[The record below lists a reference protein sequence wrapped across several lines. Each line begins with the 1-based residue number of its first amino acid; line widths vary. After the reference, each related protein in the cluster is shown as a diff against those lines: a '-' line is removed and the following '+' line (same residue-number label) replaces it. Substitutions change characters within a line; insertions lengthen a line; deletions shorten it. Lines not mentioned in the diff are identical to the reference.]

1 MCTAILDR
9 VEVSGQ
15 ADKAG
20 RPFAAAIRSTPTG
33 RRLTVGSV
41 LNPRRLEVLRAVL
54 AAGSIN
60 GAARNLSY
68 SPATIS
74 QHMTALARETGL
86 VLFEK
91 QGRGIVATDAAHD
104 LADQAQSI
112 LADFDRLERV
122 VADLRGGQGQHL
134 AIACFA
140 SAAEQWMPAVALA
153 VRRLQPNLTVEI
165 SLNEPADGR
174 GRRRPDLDIRTEPAG
189 GAEVELDGYRR
200 HVLLVEELVAVLP
213 ATHPLADGDEV
224 GVGDL
229 EDEPWVDHDIYDS
242 PIGRI
247 VLSACSAAGFTPR
260 YAARLDDH
268 RAALRLV
275 AAGVGVAVLPRLA
288 VPELV
293 EGLVARPLVRPAVSR
308 RIVAHA
314 SQDQRRAALI
324 ACAVEQL
331 RTCAAQAPTTHP
343 PTARTPTEPPAGRAA
358 AG

>member
-1 MCTAILDR
+1 M
-9 VEVSGQ
+9 
-15 ADKAG
+15 
-20 RPFAAAIRSTPTG
+20 
-33 RRLTVGSV
+33 
-41 LNPRRLEVLRAVL
+41 LNPRRLEILRAVL

-60 GAARNLSY
+60 RAARNLGY
-68 SPATIS
+68 SSATIS
-74 QHMTALARETGL
+74 QHMAALARETGL

-91 QGRGIVATDAAHD
+91 QGRGIVATDAARD
-104 LADQAQSI
+104 LADQAQSL
-112 LADFDRLERV
+112 LADFGRLERV

-165 SLNEPADGR
+165 SLNEPVDGR

-189 GAEVELDGYRR
+189 GVELELDGYRR
-200 HVLLVEELVAVLP
+200 HELLVEELVAVLP
-213 ATHPLADGDEV
+213 AAHPLAGGDEV
-224 GVGDL
+224 GLGDL
-229 EDEPWVDHDIYDS
+229 ADEPWVDHDIYDS

-247 VLSACSAAGFTPR
+247 VLSACSAAGFAPR

-293 EGLVARPLVRPAVSR
+293 EGVVARPLVRPAVSR
-308 RIVAHA
+308 RIIAHA
-314 SQDQRRAALI
+314 RQDRRRAALV

-331 RTCAAQAPTTHP
+331 RTCAAQEPARQAPT
-343 PTARTPTEPPAGRAA
+343 AEALATPTEPTARRAA